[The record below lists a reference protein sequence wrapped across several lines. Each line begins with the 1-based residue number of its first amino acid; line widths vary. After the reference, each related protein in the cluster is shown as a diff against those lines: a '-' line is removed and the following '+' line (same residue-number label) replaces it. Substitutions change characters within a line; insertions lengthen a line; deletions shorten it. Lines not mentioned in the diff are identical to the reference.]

1 MALRYCFE
9 STYIPRTLAKC
20 RKNDLAIVDTE
31 GRESLVRAAVIRGVW
46 VYGYK

>member
-9 STYIPRTLAKC
+9 QSSIPRTLAKC

-31 GRESLVRAAVIRGVW
+31 GHEKAVREAVSRGVH